1 MEQIQLM
8 SLVIFAG
15 IFSQIIAYKLKLPAI
30 VPLFI
35 IGALLGQ
42 LNIINPHQLGDG
54 LHTIV
59 QLGVAIILFEG
70 GLSLKISQFKQASLM
85 IRNLVSVGLLVTWIL
100 SALATYYFVP
110 DLYNSSGFKIALL
123 FGSLITVTGPT
134 VIMPMLKMVRP
145 IKRVATILKWEGIL
159 IDPLGAL
166 LAVVMLTFINSS
178 IAGYDSI
185 VKAFVSSLSLGL
197 VFGGITAFLIHRLL
211 KINDL
216 IPEDLRNLF
225 VLAMVF
231 IAFSLTNW
239 IQPETGILSVTVAGF
254 MLSIFNPRGISEIE
268 SFKGQLTTLMV
279 SILFILLTARLDLES
294 IWNLGMP
301 GLMVLLTVI
310 FVIRPL
316 NVFISGIKSKLSVRE
331 KIFISWI
338 APRGIVAAAVAS
350 LFAETL
356 KQVPQY
362 AHQAAYVE
370 SLTFLII
377 GGTVFFQGATA
388 RLVGKLL
395 NVLEPDPNGVVIIGA
410 NLPARHIARTIKGL
424 GIDVMLLD
432 TNASLIAKAKK
443 EGLTADTANAIS
455 QDTIEEFEV
464 TGYGKLLAFTPNE
477 KINILACQLWA
488 HEFGK
493 NDVFRIG
500 VYDEEYRSTAQNQ
513 LSGEGRVVFPAMI
526 TQEWLQSHLGS
537 SWHIETRELKTREEI
552 KLLPAQIQGEEIIPL
567 FFVHNSKLTFYLPG
581 TELTETSALVY
592 LKKGLVRKR
601 ASRAK
606 PKGAQ

>member
-1 MEQIQLM
+1 MAQIQLI

-15 IFSQIIAYKLKLPAI
+15 IFSQILAYKLKLPAI

-42 LNIINPHQLGDG
+42 MHIINPHQLGNG

-59 QLGVAIILFEG
+59 QFGVAIILFEG
-70 GLSLKISQFKQASLM
+70 GLSLKIKQFTQASFM

-100 SALATYYFVP
+100 SALATYYFIP
-110 DLYNSSGFKIALL
+110 DLHNPSGLKIALL

-134 VIMPMLKMVRP
+134 VIMPLLKMVRP
-145 IKRVATILKWEGIL
+145 IKRVATVLKWEGIL

-166 LAVVMLTFINSS
+166 VAVVMLTFINSS
-178 IAGYDSI
+178 VAGYDSI
-185 VKAFVSSLSLGL
+185 IKAFVSSLSLGL
-197 VFGGITAFLIHRLL
+197 VFGVISAFLIHRLL

-254 MLSIFNPRGISEIE
+254 VLSIFNPRGINEIE

-279 SILFILLTARLDLES
+279 SILFILLTARLDLAA
-294 IWNLGMP
+294 IWNLGLP
-301 GLMVLLTVI
+301 GWLVLLTVM

-316 NVFISGIKSKLSVRE
+316 NVFISGIKSKLSLRE

-356 KQVPQY
+356 SETTLF
-362 AHQAAYVE
+362 AHQAGYIE

-388 RLVGKLL
+388 RLVGRML

-410 NLPARHIARTIKGL
+410 NLPARHLAKVIKGL
-424 GIDVMLLD
+424 GLDVMLLD
-432 TNASLIAKAKK
+432 TNTSLVAKAKK
-443 EGLTADTANAIS
+443 EGLVAETANAIS
-455 QDTIEEFEV
+455 QDTIEEFDV

-493 NDVFRIG
+493 NDVFRVGI
-500 VYDEEYRSTAQNQ
+500 YDEEYRPSEQNK
-513 LSGEGRVVFPAMI
+513 LSGEGRVVFPIAV

-537 SWHIETRELKTREEI
+537 SWNIHTLELKTRDDIKKIMPQIKEEAI
-552 KLLPAQIQGEEIIPL
+552 YPL
-567 FFVHNSKLTFYLPG
+567 FTVHNYKLSFYLPG
-581 TELTETSALVY
+581 MELSETSTLVF
-592 LKKGLVRKR
+592 LKKGLLK
-601 ASRAK
+601 K
-606 PKGAQ
+606 NQKTE